1 MKIINTKFKN
11 LKIIQQKKHG
21 DRRGYLRETFL
32 KKIIK
37 WDDLIFDY
45 STLSKKN
52 VLRGLHGDKRMWK
65 LVSCVYGKFFIVV
78 VDLNKNSKSYL
89 KWKTWILSQKNN
101 IQLLIPPNYANG
113 HYCLSDYCLF
123 HYKLSYKGFYT
134 GHRQQFSIRW
144 NDPKINIKWPCKKP
158 ILSMR
163 DKNSKFL

>member
-1 MKIINTKFKN
+1 MSFKIKVFKN
-11 LKIIQQKKHG
+11 SSFK
-21 DRRGYLRETFL
+21 DNRGYYWTSW
-32 KKIIK
+32 KKGIVKNIIFNHDK
-37 WDDLIFDY
+37 F
-45 STLSKKN
+45 SLSKKN

-65 LVSCVYGKFFIVV
+65 LVSCVYGKFFIAV

-123 HYKLSYKGFYT
+123 HYKLSYKGSYS
-134 GHRQQFSIRW
+134 GHGQQFSISW

>member
-1 MKIINTKFKN
+1 MNYKVKKFKN
-11 LKIIQQKKHG
+11 SMFKDHRGNYWTSWKKGSHCKLKFNHDK
-21 DRRGYLRETFL
+21 F
-32 KKIIK
+32 
-37 WDDLIFDY
+37 
-45 STLSKKN
+45 SLSKKN
-52 VLRGLHGDKRMWK
+52 VLRGLHGDKKMWK
-65 LVSCVYGKFFIVV
+65 LVSCVYGKFFIAV

>member
-1 MKIINTKFKN
+1 MSFKIKVFKN
-11 LKIIQQKKHG
+11 SSFK
-21 DRRGYLRETFL
+21 DNRGYYWTSW
-32 KKIIK
+32 KKGIIK
-37 WDDLIFDY
+37 NVIFNHDKF
-45 STLSKKN
+45 SLSKKN
-52 VLRGLHGDKRMWK
+52 VLRGLHGDKKMWK
-65 LVSCVYGKFFIVV
+65 LVSCVYGKFFIAV

-144 NDPKINIKWPCKKP
+144 NDPKIDIKWPCKKP

>member
-1 MKIINTKFKN
+1 MSFKIKVFKN
-11 LKIIQQKKHG
+11 SSFK
-21 DRRGYLRETFL
+21 DNRGYYWTSW
-32 KKIIK
+32 KKGIVKNIIFNHDK
-37 WDDLIFDY
+37 F
-45 STLSKKN
+45 SLSKKN
-52 VLRGLHGDKRMWK
+52 VLRGLHGDKKMWK
-65 LVSCVYGKFFIVV
+65 LVSCVYGKFFIAV

-101 IQLLIPPNYANG
+101 NQLLIPPNYANG

-144 NDPKINIKWPCKKP
+144 NDPKIDIKWPCKKP

>member
-1 MKIINTKFKN
+1 MSFKIKVFKN
-11 LKIIQQKKHG
+11 SSFK
-21 DRRGYLRETFL
+21 DNRGYYWTSW
-32 KKIIK
+32 KKGIVKNIIFNHVK
-37 WDDLIFDY
+37 F
-45 STLSKKN
+45 SLSKKN
-52 VLRGLHGDKRMWK
+52 VLRGLHGDKKMWK
-65 LVSCVYGKFFIVV
+65 LVSCVYGKFFIAV

>member
-1 MKIINTKFKN
+1 MSFKIKVFKN
-11 LKIIQQKKHG
+11 SSFK
-21 DRRGYLRETFL
+21 DNRGYYWTSW
-32 KKIIK
+32 KKGIVKNIIFNHDK
-37 WDDLIFDY
+37 F
-45 STLSKKN
+45 SLSKKN
-52 VLRGLHGDKRMWK
+52 VLRGLHGDKKMWK
-65 LVSCVYGKFFIVV
+65 LVSCVYGKFFIAV

>member
-1 MKIINTKFKN
+1 MSFKIKVFKN
-11 LKIIQQKKHG
+11 SSFK
-21 DRRGYLRETFL
+21 DNRGYYWTSW
-32 KKIIK
+32 KKGIIK
-37 WDDLIFDY
+37 NVIFNHDKF
-45 STLSKKN
+45 SLSKKN
-52 VLRGLHGDKRMWK
+52 VLRGLHGDKKMWK
-65 LVSCVYGKFFIVV
+65 LVSCVYGKIFIAV

-101 IQLLIPPNYANG
+101 IQLLVPPNYANG

-144 NDPKINIKWPCKKP
+144 NDPKIDIKWPCKKP

>member
-1 MKIINTKFKN
+1 MRDNIKIQKNKFFKD
-11 LKIIQQKKHG
+11 H
-21 DRRGYLRETFL
+21 RGYYWTSWN
-32 KKIIK
+32 KKMNRNIIYNHDK
-37 WDDLIFDY
+37 F
-45 STLSKKN
+45 SLSKKN
-52 VLRGLHGDKRMWK
+52 VLRGLHGDKKMWK
-65 LVSCVYGKFFIVV
+65 LVSCVYGKFFIAV

-144 NDPKINIKWPCKKP
+144 NDPKIDIKWPCKKP